1 LAVACAAAC
10 GAAASAVV
18 VDFESPPYAAGTID
32 GQEGWA
38 LPGYATVV
46 NGTLEVSA
54 TSPLAGAQS
63 LRYTRTEA
71 GLAGTARDVFKAD
84 VVTIAKDGTSAPDL
98 NASFLISATSLAS
111 QSMGFGLDGLYLSP
125 NGADGSTPIGIRLN
139 NAGSSIPSIEEFA
152 DFGGSPAWFYFGG
165 SLAAA
170 NFPESNTLEFDIDVD
185 FDSSTYTVAYRNV
198 TAGTPFA
205 SSGFTRGFALP
216 YPANPNGTYDVDV
229 IAAFRYGAGH
239 IDNITLT
246 GNIVPEPATLGLS
259 LAGVAAMCL
268 RRRNRR

>member
-1 LAVACAAAC
+1 MCVAASGAV
-10 GAAASAVV
+10 ASAVV
-18 VDFESPPYAAGTID
+18 VDFESPSYATGTID

-38 LPGYATVV
+38 LPGYAAVV
-46 NGTLEVSA
+46 NGTLDVSA

-63 LRYTRTEA
+63 LSYTRTQA
-71 GLAGTARDVFKAD
+71 GLAATARDVFKAD

-98 NASFLISATSLAS
+98 NASFLISCTSLS
-111 QSMGFGLDGLYLSP
+111 TQGMGFGVNGLFLGP
-125 NGADGSTPIGIRLN
+125 NGAGGSTPIGVLLR
-139 NAGSSIPSIEEFA
+139 NAGSSIPGIEEYA
-152 DFGGSPAWFYFGG
+152 DNGGSPAFFYFGG

-170 NFPESNTLEFDIDVD
+170 AFPENDTLEFEIDVD
-185 FDSSTYTVAYRNV
+185 FDTSTYTVAYRNV
-198 TAGTPFA
+198 TTSGPLT
-205 SSGFTRGFALP
+205 SSGFSRGFAVA

-229 IAAFRYGAGH
+229 IAAFRYGAGR

-268 RRRNRR
+268 LRRKRR